1 MINFKAEFWRQFY
14 LYKRYLFNY
23 ISEFFLLIL
32 MFMAIFWGGSLV
44 GGGVLG
50 KSLNA
55 LVVGYVLW
63 SLIENTI
70 SQMGSTVMNN
80 AKSGILEQQYLMPIS
95 SRRLF
100 LNKSIANIVVA
111 FVQAILILI
120 AVMAISDHWIS
131 FPVIMIVPFI
141 LALLTT
147 VGLGYL
153 IVSLVLRFK
162 RIGSTLVIFQY
173 IYLGILLVNFENCS
187 NLTKCLSCLLPI
199 CPMVSWMRLAVNN
212 RPYNLAFYLSE
223 SIFNTVLWLI
233 IGLLVFNLADKYVKK
248 NGTLSFY

>member
-1 MINFKAEFWRQFY
+1 
-14 LYKRYLFNY
+14 
-23 ISEFFLLIL
+23 
-32 MFMAIFWGGSLV
+32 
-44 GGGVLG
+44 
-50 KSLNA
+50 
-55 LVVGYVLW
+55 
-63 SLIENTI
+63 
-70 SQMGSTVMNN
+70 MGSTVMNN

-173 IYLGILLVNFENCS
+173 IYLGILLVNFENYS